1 MNPRVRMNPGV
12 RINPGIRINLGVK
25 MNPGVRM
32 NPEVRMYFILIKNKL
47 EKLKITAKT
56 FRAHDTQFNNIFSFI
71 QFYSNYLKAGPY
83 SYLITLL

>member
-47 EKLKITAKT
+47 EKLKITAKLFACMIPNSIT
-56 FRAHDTQFNNIFSFI
+56 YLVLFSFI
-71 QFYSNYLKAGPY
+71 Q
-83 SYLITLL
+83 II